1 MVEDVSAEEIHKR
14 QFIGFVSLLAN
25 SAMQQLGKLANP
37 LTGKAE
43 RNLDGAKATIDMIR
57 MLQAKT
63 KGNLSPDE
71 QQVLESSVANL
82 QLNYVDELSR
92 KEEPAAE
99 EGTPG
104 AEQAKTPQGEAPQG
118 KAPQGEAN
126 EPKE

>member
-1 MVEDVSAEEIHKR
+1 MVEDMSEEEIYKR

-25 SAMQQLGKLANP
+25 SAMQQLGKLINP
-37 LTGKAE
+37 VTGKAE

-71 QQVLESSVANL
+71 QQVLESSLANL

-104 AEQAKTPQGEAPQG
+104 AEQGE
-118 KAPQGEAN
+118 APQGEAN